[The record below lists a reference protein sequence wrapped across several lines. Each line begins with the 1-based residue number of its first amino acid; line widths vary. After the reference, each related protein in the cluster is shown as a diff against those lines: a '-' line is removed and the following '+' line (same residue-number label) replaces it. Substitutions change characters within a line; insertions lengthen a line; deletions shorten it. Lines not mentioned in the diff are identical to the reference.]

1 MPDFSKQ
8 PLFKGP
14 FSFYVSSRLLISTAA
29 RLLRMAL
36 GWELYERT
44 GSAWA
49 IALIGLVQV
58 IPVNFLAL
66 PAGHTA
72 DRFSRRNICL
82 AGLASQVLAGLGLAW
97 FSFNHQAVG
106 LTYLALFA
114 YATAGTFFNPANA
127 ALLPRL
133 VRASRLRD
141 ALAYS
146 SGAFQVAAI
155 CGPLLGG
162 YLVAHFAGAWAAYLA
177 VGLLLFF
184 GLSCFL
190 LIPDLPHER
199 DKKPVTFHSLSLGLR
214 FVFNEKILLPLLT
227 VDLFAVLFGG
237 AEAMLPVYARD
248 ILRVGPVGLGW
259 LGAALNLGSLGMALA
274 ITRLPPMRHAGKY
287 FLWSVAGFGLAIITF
302 GLSRWFWLSFLALAL
317 AGSLD
322 MVSVVIRAT
331 LVQLR
336 MFVGNSNEL
345 GWFESGAA
353 AALLSP
359 VLSVVGGGIVTVM
372 VVLLAARKWP
382 GLARLARLES
392 KAGK

>member
-1 MPDFSKQ
+1 
-8 PLFKGP
+8 L
-14 FSFYVSSRLLISTAA
+14 
-29 RLLRMAL
+29 
-36 GWELYERT
+36 
-44 GSAWA
+44 
-49 IALIGLVQV
+49 
-58 IPVNFLAL
+58 
-66 PAGHTA
+66 
-72 DRFSRRNICL
+72 
-82 AGLASQVLAGLGLAW
+82 
-97 FSFNHQAVG
+97 
-106 LTYLALFA
+106 
-114 YATAGTFFNPANA
+114 
-127 ALLPRL
+127 
-133 VRASRLRD
+133 
-141 ALAYS
+141 
-146 SGAFQVAAI
+146 
-155 CGPLLGG
+155 
-162 YLVAHFAGAWAAYLA
+162 
-177 VGLLLFF
+177 
-184 GLSCFL
+184 
-190 LIPDLPHER
+190 

-336 MFVGNSNEL
+336 TPDAMRGRVSAVNSMFVGNSNEL